1 MKYKNTTDKIL
12 RFRATDSKGKKKV
25 FELKPGKEFESDRE
39 VNFRDGG
46 LEKVGKGKSDKINK
60 GEE

>member
-1 MKYKNTTDKIL
+1 MKYKNITKKVL
-12 RFRATDSKGKKKV
+12 KFRATDSKGKKRV

-46 LEKVGKGKSDKINK
+46 LEEVGKGTSKKNK
-60 GEE
+60 GDD